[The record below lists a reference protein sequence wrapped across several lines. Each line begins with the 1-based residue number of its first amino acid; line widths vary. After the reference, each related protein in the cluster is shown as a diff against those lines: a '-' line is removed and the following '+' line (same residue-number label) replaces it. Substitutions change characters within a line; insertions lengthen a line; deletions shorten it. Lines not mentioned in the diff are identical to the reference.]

1 MPALP
6 LTLRDDD
13 GLIAGS
19 EAMRRVVALA
29 RRVARVDSTVLVT
42 GESGVGKERVASLVH
57 RASSRATAPFV
68 AVNCGAMTETLLE
81 SELFG
86 HARGAFT
93 GAASDRAGLFESAVP
108 GTLFLDEVGET
119 SPGMQAK
126 LLRALQEREIR
137 RVGESVARPVDVRVL
152 AATNRDLAAEVAAG
166 RFRRDLFY
174 RLRVVELA
182 IPPLRDRPDD
192 ILPIAREVLARLST
206 RDRRSPLALA
216 PRAAELLERHA
227 WPGNVRELE
236 NALERAAALCDG
248 DRLEPEDLPDELRTR
263 PGARA
268 SESGMHAA
276 PRTLA
281 EIERAAILAALARHG
296 GNQSKTAAELGIGTA
311 TLYRKLK
318 RWGALGRRTPSP
330 RA

>member
-1 MPALP
+1 
-6 LTLRDDD
+6 
-13 GLIAGS
+13 
-19 EAMRRVVALA
+19 
-29 RRVARVDSTVLVT
+29 
-42 GESGVGKERVASLVH
+42 
-57 RASSRATAPFV
+57 
-68 AVNCGAMTETLLE
+68 
-81 SELFG
+81 
-86 HARGAFT
+86 
-93 GAASDRAGLFESAVP
+93 
-108 GTLFLDEVGET
+108 
-119 SPGMQAK
+119 
-126 LLRALQEREIR
+126 
-137 RVGESVARPVDVRVL
+137 VRVL

>member
-1 MPALP
+1 
-6 LTLRDDD
+6 
-13 GLIAGS
+13 
-19 EAMRRVVALA
+19 
-29 RRVARVDSTVLVT
+29 
-42 GESGVGKERVASLVH
+42 
-57 RASSRATAPFV
+57 
-68 AVNCGAMTETLLE
+68 
-81 SELFG
+81 
-86 HARGAFT
+86 
-93 GAASDRAGLFESAVP
+93 VP